1 MFQLLRIFIALIGY
15 VLIASPGFSQDKPD
29 GNPENISPLIL
40 DEILVSEPMRQ
51 KLSSIPIPF
60 NILND
65 EELSFKSAGTLGE
78 TISQE
83 QGIHNQSFG
92 SGVGL
97 PVIRGQSGPRV
108 RVLSNGLGANDASQ
122 VSPDH
127 SSSTV
132 PLLAEQIEVLRGPA
146 TLLYG
151 SGAIGGIVNVIDNR
165 IPEVVPEK
173 IAGGTLEQRF
183 NSVSDETSTAIKLE
197 GGKKHFAYHLD
208 GFYRNQGNV
217 KIGSQAIDV
226 SRAQVSEPSLAVT
239 QNTRGI
245 ISNSSAN
252 SFSGSGGF
260 SLIGDPGFIGL
271 SGNILENNYKL
282 PPNGTASAE
291 NVTVEVDQNK
301 FDFKS
306 TLKKPVNFFSADIR
320 LHMSYTDYQHK
331 EVANNQVEAR
341 FNNDTY
347 EGRIEVPHTPLG
359 PLKGVVGFHAIA
371 SEFSAI
377 KVDGNESLVPLSHI
391 NNFAAFA
398 QESFD
403 VGPVETQ
410 LGIRVEHATL
420 DPQGSTNP
428 YRSFT
433 PVSVSTSGL
442 WKMDKKNTFNIGI
455 TRSQRAP
462 QVQELFFSGSHEAT
476 RSFERGNAN
485 LGNET
490 AYNLDLGY
498 KFRSD
503 RVTLELDLFHNWA
516 NDYITQQR
524 TGSFVAGEPEV
535 LTQQANAIF
544 MGYEAK
550 LNFSLMNNESGLMD
564 LTLFSDFTRGRF
576 TDLGDVPQMPPLRW
590 GFELSYAMEN
600 WNSSLRLTRG
610 QAQNDPGANEA
621 STPGYALLNIN
632 TRYRIL
638 DFKGAD
644 LLLFAKGN
652 NLLDENIRNSTSFL
666 RNFSPEPGRG
676 AEFGVRINY

>member
-1 MFQLLRIFIALIGY
+1 M
-15 VLIASPGFSQDKPD
+15 VASPSFSQDKSVES
-29 GNPENISPLIL
+29 PEKLSPFIL

-65 EELSFKSAGTLGE
+65 EELSLKSAGTIGE
-78 TISQE
+78 TIGHE
-83 QGIHNQSFG
+83 QGVHNQSFG
-92 SGVGL
+92 SGVGR

-108 RVLSNGLGANDASQ
+108 RVLSNGLGANDVSQ

-127 SSSTV
+127 ASGTV
-132 PLLAEQIEVLRGPA
+132 PLLADQIEVLRGPA

-151 SGAIGGIVNVIDNR
+151 SGAIGGIVNIIDNR
-165 IPEVVPEK
+165 IPEEVPDK
-173 IAGGTLEQRF
+173 RVGGTLEQRF
-183 NSVSDETSTAIKLE
+183 NSVSDETSTAIKLD
-197 GGKKHFAYHLD
+197 GGKNHFAYHLD
-208 GFYRNQGNV
+208 GFYRNQGNL

-226 SRAQVSEPSLAVT
+226 SRAQVSEPGLAVT
-239 QNTRGI
+239 QNSRGF
-245 ISNSSAN
+245 ISNSSSN

-260 SLIGDPGFIGL
+260 SLIGDPGFIGI
-271 SGNILENNYKL
+271 SGNILENNYSL
-282 PPNGTASAE
+282 PPNGTAGAE

-301 FDFKS
+301 FDFKT
-306 TLKKPVNFFSADIR
+306 TLKKPFRFFSEDIR
-320 LHMSYTDYQHK
+320 LHMSYTDYQHQ
-331 EVANNQVEAR
+331 EIADNQVEAK
-341 FNNDTY
+341 FSNDTY
-347 EGRIEVPHTPLG
+347 EGRIEVPHIPLG
-359 PLKGVVGFHAIA
+359 PFKGVVGFHAIA
-371 SEFSAI
+371 SKFSAI
-377 KVDGNESLVPLSHI
+377 KVKDNVALVPVSQI

-403 VGPVETQ
+403 VGQVETQ

-433 PVSVSTSGL
+433 PVSLSTSGL
-442 WKMDKKNTFNIGI
+442 WKMDKKNAFNIAI

-462 QVQELFFSGSHEAT
+462 QVQELYFSGSHEAT
-476 RSFERGNAN
+476 RSFERGNAD

-490 AYNLDLGY
+490 SYNLDLGY
-498 KFRSD
+498 KFISD
-503 RVTLELDLFHNWA
+503 RVTLELDLFHNWT

-524 TGSFVAGEPEV
+524 TGAFVDSEPEV

-550 LNFSLMNNESGLMD
+550 LNFSLMNNENGLMD

-590 GFELSYAMEN
+590 RFELNYAMEN

-610 QAQNDPGANEA
+610 EAQNAPGANEA
-621 STPGYALLNIN
+621 STPGYTLLNLN
-632 TRYRIL
+632 TRYHIL
-638 DFKGAD
+638 DFKGAEF
-644 LLLFAKGN
+644 LLFAKGN

-666 RNFSPEPGRG
+666 RNFAPEPGRG
-676 AEFGVRINY
+676 AELGVRINY